1 MSAWTNALGA
11 MLQTGGAI
19 GLKRQEEA
27 RDAEIKRLADVAKE
41 ARDRVKKQDEA
52 PSHFVTKRTGPGGAT
67 IEETNEQRWNPETQ
81 SYESRVISSYDIPA
95 KEKRAETDIEFM
107 QRDPEGYA
115 KMHEL
120 ERGPAKPSTP
130 KEPKDT
136 SAADAKDLNKAVDS
150 AMNSFRGMDQEE
162 RAAELSS
169 YGIDPAAGDA
179 RAKYENVIRSELTR
193 RFSGQPAGEAQPALM
208 KVPDEKKYAGFGQ
221 ENLQKMAKP
230 GTPEFGAKLEQMSTP
245 EKAPAAPAAPGTKPA
260 PAPYPDGTKLTGPD
274 GKTYIVKNGEPV
286 PYGG

>member
-1 MSAWTNALGA
+1 MSAWINALGA

-19 GLKRQEEA
+19 GMKRQQDAQDEET
-27 RDAEIKRLADVAKE
+27 RRLADAAKE
-41 ARDRVKKQDEA
+41 ARDKAKKKDEA
-52 PSHFVTKRTGPGGAT
+52 PSHFNTKRTGPGGAT
-67 IEETNEQRWNPETQ
+67 IEEVNEQRWNPETE
-81 SYESRVISSYDIPA
+81 SYESKVISAYDLPA
-95 KEKRAETDIEFM
+95 KEKRAETAIEYA
-107 QRDPEGYA
+107 QRDPAGYA

-136 SAADAKDLNKAVDS
+136 SAADAKDLNKSVDS
-150 AMNSFRGMDQEE
+150 AMNTLRGMDAEE

-193 RFSGQPAGEAQPALM
+193 RFSGQPAGEAQPAYM
-208 KVPDEKKYAGFGQ
+208 KLPDEKKYAGFDQ
-221 ENLQKMAKP
+221 ENLQKNLKP
-230 GTPEFGAKLEQMSTP
+230 GSNEFAAAMAELSTP

-260 PAPYPDGTKLTGPD
+260 PAPYPEGTKLVKD